1 MLLRLKIGMLHDY
14 KNYCTCCES
23 KWYSMW
29 STSLREKHSL
39 GCIKCNWCCDVSS
52 FIPYIPKTH
61 SFTCAHKYEYILPV
75 ATDFPQNSDM
85 YVDTVK
91 QMHLVH
97 SLEWHQMFKY
107 TAVE

>member
-1 MLLRLKIGMLHDY
+1 MITKITALVVSQRGISCEALLSEK
-14 KNYCTCCES
+14 
-23 KWYSMW
+23 
-29 STSLREKHSL
+29 KHSL
-39 GCIKCNWCCDVSS
+39 NMCIKCNWCFAVSS

-91 QMHLVH
+91 QMRLVH